1 MNRQTVACIFLALA
15 TLLGPMRAAD
25 PAGTISGSVLD
36 PSSAP
41 VPKARVTVTNTATGL
56 NRETLTASDGG
67 FVFPLVP
74 VGPYTVSVQA
84 PGFRRFE
91 QRGVTVLTD
100 VSATVA
106 VVLQVGDVAETV
118 TVQGQAALVE
128 TRSGA
133 LGQVVN
139 QQKIVEL
146 PLNGRNAAT
155 LVLLSPGTADL
166 GAGNS
171 RGAGD
176 VTHAADYPGAQAISS
191 NGSRSEGVNY
201 FLDGASNQDPWTNV
215 NNPFPNPDAL
225 EEFSVQTNN
234 YSAEYGR
241 ASGAVV
247 NIVTKSGTNQ
257 LHGSLFEFLRN
268 GAMNARNF
276 FAPVPDHLKR
286 NQYGGS
292 VGGPILKDKLFFF
305 GTYQG
310 TQLRNISTGNS
321 SFVLTPAQ
329 RSGNF
334 SSVTR
339 QLVDPANN
347 NAPIPGNIIPAS
359 RIDPAT
365 LKLLPLIPISGAPN
379 GITFYDKPAKNV
391 ENQYMGR
398 VDYILSKHRLYVR
411 YFDTKQT
418 NDPVSGKVNLV
429 ASGPG
434 FTYHDQGVSGSYTFT
449 PTPTLLNNVLFS
461 YNRNDTVRVSAA
473 PFGVNT
479 IGVNIAQPPIP
490 EISLSVSGFFSIATG
505 RQGEF
510 NRPAYDFSDN
520 AHWIHGVHEISFGG
534 EFLRVRTNVDNTY
547 RMSGDFRFRGTTYS
561 GNAEADFMLGWVDRF
576 IQGGGDFRLQEGS
589 LASLFLQD
597 NIRVTR
603 RLNLNLG
610 VRWDPWIPF
619 GEDLGRIPCYVPGA
633 QSTRY
638 PNAPPGYLLAGD
650 AGCPGGGTAARWGQ
664 FAPRFGLAY
673 NVDAKTVVR
682 GGFGLFYQPPFT
694 EALGTLTNSAPFSP
708 QYMQFSVPFDNPWLG
723 ATNPFPAQY
732 DGTTVPGKNAPFTLP
747 LSIVSLTRDWR
758 PARVASWNLAIERQ
772 LQKDILLRVAY
783 AASKGTFLGYN
794 IDINASAYGP
804 GANTNNTQARRPNQ
818 NFQSVVEDV
827 SGGNSIYN
835 SLQVSLDKRFSNG
848 FNVSA
853 NYTFGKTID
862 EVSYL
867 TDTCSTNT
875 INPYNVRAYRGASD
889 FNVPHRF
896 VLNYLWE
903 LPAPK
908 ENKVLRGL
916 LGGWQSSG
924 ILNWQSGFPLTISS
938 GEDDSLSGVG
948 NDQADLISKP
958 SLTSGSLGSKI
969 NQWFTTGAFTTAAP
983 GTFGNVGRNILSG
996 PGTFNLDFSIQR
1008 LFTIKERFKLQYR
1021 AEFFNGLNHTL
1032 LNNPG
1037 TTVTSGGFGQI
1048 TSARDPRILQMAL
1061 KLRF

>member
-1 MNRQTVACIFLALA
+1 MPLRTSVIAL
-15 TLLGPMRAAD
+15 TLLGCLHAAD
-25 PAGTISGSVLD
+25 PAGSIGGTVLD
-36 PSSAP
+36 PSNAP
-41 VPKARVTVTNTATGL
+41 VAKVRITTTNTATGL
-56 NRETLTASDGG
+56 TRNTTTAADGG
-67 FVFPLVP
+67 FVFPVLP
-74 VGPYTVSVQA
+74 VGPYTLSVEA

-91 QRGVTVLTD
+91 QRGITVAANVNVTVPINL
-100 VSATVA
+100 
-106 VVLQVGDVAETV
+106 VVGSLSETV
-118 TVQGQAALVE
+118 TVEASAGLVE
-128 TRSGA
+128 TRSGT

-155 LVLLSPGTADL
+155 LVLLSPGTTDL

-176 VTHAADYPGAQAISS
+176 VTHSADYPGAQAISS
-191 NGSRSEGVNY
+191 NGSRSEGINY
-201 FLDGASNQDPWTNV
+201 FLDGASNLDPWTNV

-286 NQYGGS
+286 NQYGVS

-310 TQLRNISTGNS
+310 TQLRNVSTGNS
-321 SFVLTPAQ
+321 AFVLTAAQ
-329 RSGNF
+329 RNGNF
-334 SSVTR
+334 SSVQR
-339 QLVDPANN
+339 QLVDPKNN
-347 NAPIPGNIIPAS
+347 NAPIPGNIIPPS

-365 LKLLPLIPISGAPN
+365 LKLLPLIPIATSADGR
-379 GITFYDKPAKNV
+379 ITYDRPQVNS
-391 ENQYMGR
+391 ENQFMGR
-398 VDYILSKHRLYVR
+398 VDYNLTKHRLYGR
-411 YFDTKQT
+411 YFYTKQNT
-418 NDPVSGKVNLV
+418 DPISGKVSLV

-434 FTYHDQGVSGSYTFT
+434 FTYFDQGASFNYTFT
-449 PTPTLLNNVLFS
+449 PSPTLLNNVLFS
-461 YNRNDTVRVSAA
+461 YNRNDTKRVSAA

-479 IGVNIAQPPIP
+479 IGVNIAQPPVP
-490 EISLSVSGFFSIATG
+490 EISLAVTGFFSIATG

-510 NRPAYDFSDN
+510 DRPAYDFSDN

-534 EFLRVRTNVDNTY
+534 EVLRVQTDVNNTF
-547 RMSGDFRFRGTTYS
+547 RQSGDFRFRGTTYS
-561 GNAEADFMLGWVDRF
+561 GNAEADFLLGSVDRF
-576 IQGGGDFRLQEGS
+576 IQGGGDFRAQRGTM
-589 LASLFLQD
+589 ASLFVQD
-597 NIRVTR
+597 NVRLTR
-603 RLNLNLG
+603 KLNMNLG

-619 GEDLGRIPCYVPGA
+619 GEAYGRIPCYVPGA
-633 QSTRY
+633 KSTRY
-638 PNAPPGYLLAGD
+638 PNAPAGYLLTGD
-650 AGCPGGGTAARWGQ
+650 QGCPGGGTTARWGQ
-664 FAPRFGLAY
+664 FAPRLGLAY
-673 NVDAKTVVR
+673 NFDGNRTVLR

-708 QYMQFSVPFDNPWLG
+708 QYTLFGVPFDNPYAG
-723 ATNPFPAQY
+723 TVNPFPAQY
-732 DGTTVPGKNAPFTLP
+732 GPGIPPSSVAFTLP
-747 LSIVSLTRDWR
+747 LAVVSLSPGWR
-758 PARVASWNLAIERQ
+758 PPRVASWNLAIERQ
-772 LQKDILLRVAY
+772 LSQDLLVRVAY

-794 IDINASAYGP
+794 VDLNAALNGP
-804 GANTNNTQARRPNQ
+804 GANGSNTQARRPDQTFQ
-818 NFQSVVEDV
+818 NVVEDV

-835 SLQVSLDKRFSNG
+835 SLQVSVEKRFSKG

-875 INPYNVRAYRGASD
+875 INPYNVRAYRAVSD

-896 VLNYLWE
+896 VLNYLWQ

-908 ENKVLRGL
+908 QNAVLRNL
-916 LGGWQSSG
+916 LGNWQTTG
-924 ILNWQSGFPLTISS
+924 ILNWQSGFPLTIST

-948 NDQADLISKP
+948 NDLADLVSKP
-958 SLTSGSLGSKI
+958 SLTSGPLGQRI
-969 NQWFTTGAFTTAAP
+969 QQWFTTAAFHTAAP
-983 GTFGNVGRNILSG
+983 GTFGNSGRNILKG
-996 PGTFNLDFSIQR
+996 PGTFNLDFSVQR
-1008 LFTIKERFKLQYR
+1008 LFTIKDRFKLQYR

-1037 TTVTSGGFGQI
+1037 TTVTAGGFGQI

>member
-1 MNRQTVACIFLALA
+1 MNRQSIAWIFLVLPALLA
-15 TLLGPMRAAD
+15 PARAAD
-25 PAGTISGSVLD
+25 PTGTISGTVLD

-41 VPKARVTVTNTATGL
+41 VPKARVVATNTATGL
-56 NRETLTASDGG
+56 NRETLAATDGG

-74 VGPYTVSVQA
+74 VGPYTISVEA

-91 QRGVTVLTD
+91 QRSVIITTDVNVTVP
-100 VSATVA
+100 

-118 TVQGQAALVE
+118 TVEARASLVE
-128 TRSGA
+128 TRSGT
-133 LGQVVN
+133 LGQVVT

-176 VTHAADYPGAQAISS
+176 VTHSADYPGAQAITS

-201 FLDGASNQDPWTNV
+201 FLDGAGNQDPWTNV

-257 LHGSLFEFLRN
+257 LHGTLFEFLRN

-292 VGGPILKDKLFFF
+292 VGGPVIKDRLFFF

-321 SFVLTPAQ
+321 AFVLTPAQ
-329 RSGNF
+329 RNGDF
-334 SSVTR
+334 SSVSR
-339 QLVDPANN
+339 QLLDPASGNR
-347 NAPIPGNIIPAS
+347 PIPGNIIPPN
-359 RIDPAT
+359 RIDPASQ
-365 LKLLPLIPISGAPN
+365 KLLPLIPISTSPDGR
-379 GITFYDKPAKNV
+379 IIYDRPQVNS
-391 ENQYMGR
+391 ENQFMGR
-398 VDYILSKHRLYVR
+398 VDYNLTRHRLYTR
-411 YFDTKQT
+411 YFYTRQHT
-418 NDPVSGKVNLV
+418 NPMSGKVNLV

-434 FTYHDQGVSGSYTFT
+434 FTYFDQGVAFNYTFT
-449 PTPTLLNNVLFS
+449 PRPTLLNNFLFS
-461 YNRNDTVRVSAA
+461 YNRNDTKRVSAA

-479 IGVNIAQPPIP
+479 IGVNIAQPPVP
-490 EISLSVSGFFSIATG
+490 EISLSVTNFFSISTG

-510 NRPAYDFSDN
+510 DRPAYDFSDN
-520 AHWIHGVHEISFGG
+520 AHWVRGIHELSFGG
-534 EFLRVRTNVDNTY
+534 ELLRVHTDVNNTF
-547 RMSGDFRFRGTTYS
+547 RQSGDFRFRGTTYS
-561 GNAEADFMLGWVDRF
+561 GNAAADFLLGWLDRF
-576 IQGGGDFRLQEGS
+576 IQGGGDYRAQRGTM
-589 LASLFLQD
+589 ASLFVQD
-597 NIRVTR
+597 NMRLSR

-619 GEDLGRIPCYVPGA
+619 GEDFGRIPCYVPGA
-633 QSTRY
+633 HSTRY
-638 PNAPPGYLLAGD
+638 PNAPAGYLLTGD
-650 AGCPGGGTAARWGQ
+650 AGCPGGGTTSRWGQ
-664 FAPRFGLAY
+664 FAPRLGFAY
-673 NVDAKTVVR
+673 NLDSGRTVLR
-682 GGFGLFYQPPFT
+682 GGFGIFYQPPFT

-708 QYMQFSVPFDNPWLG
+708 QFMLFGVPFDNPWTG
-723 ATNPFPAQY
+723 AVNPFPASY
-732 DGTTVPGKNAPFTLP
+732 GPGIPGKDAKFDIPTALVALAPG
-747 LSIVSLTRDWR
+747 WR
-758 PARVASWNLAIERQ
+758 PPRIASWNLAIERQ
-772 LQKDILLRVAY
+772 ITKDLLARVAY

-794 IDINASAYGP
+794 LDLNAAVYGP
-804 GANTNNTQARRPNQ
+804 GANGSNTQARRPIQ

-827 SGGNSIYN
+827 AGGNSIYN
-835 SLQVSLDKRFSNG
+835 SLQVSLEKRFSAG
-848 FNVSA
+848 FTVTA

-867 TDTCSTNT
+867 TDTCSTNV
-875 INPYNVRAYRGASD
+875 INPYNAGAYRAQSD
-889 FNVPHRF
+889 FNVPQRF
-896 VLNYLWE
+896 VLNYLWQ
-903 LPAPK
+903 LPSPK
-908 ENKVLRGL
+908 KNALLRGL
-916 LGGWQSSG
+916 LGGWQTTG
-924 ILNWQSGFPLTISS
+924 IWNWQSGFPLTITS

-948 NDQADLISKP
+948 NDLADVLSKP
-958 SLTSGSLGSKI
+958 SLTSGSRGQRVSK
-969 NQWFTTGAFTTAAP
+969 WFTTQAFKTAAT
-983 GTFGNVGRNILSG
+983 GTFGTAGRNILRG

-1008 LFTIKERFKLQYR
+1008 LFTIKERLKLQYR

-1032 LNNPG
+1032 LNNPN
-1037 TTVTSGGFGQI
+1037 TTVTSSNFGRI
-1048 TSARDPRILQMAL
+1048 TGARDPRILQMAL
-1061 KLRF
+1061 KLIF

>member
-1 MNRQTVACIFLALA
+1 
-15 TLLGPMRAAD
+15 
-25 PAGTISGSVLD
+25 
-36 PSSAP
+36 
-41 VPKARVTVTNTATGL
+41 
-56 NRETLTASDGG
+56 
-67 FVFPLVP
+67 
-74 VGPYTVSVQA
+74 
-84 PGFRRFE
+84 
-91 QRGVTVLTD
+91 
-100 VSATVA
+100 
-106 VVLQVGDVAETV
+106 
-118 TVQGQAALVE
+118 
-128 TRSGA
+128 
-133 LGQVVN
+133 
-139 QQKIVEL
+139 
-146 PLNGRNAAT
+146 
-155 LVLLSPGTADL
+155 
-166 GAGNS
+166 
-171 RGAGD
+171 
-176 VTHAADYPGAQAISS
+176 
-191 NGSRSEGVNY
+191 
-201 FLDGASNQDPWTNV
+201 
-215 NNPFPNPDAL
+215 
-225 EEFSVQTNN
+225 
-234 YSAEYGR
+234 
-241 ASGAVV
+241 
-247 NIVTKSGTNQ
+247 
-257 LHGSLFEFLRN
+257 
-268 GAMNARNF
+268 
-276 FAPVPDHLKR
+276 
-286 NQYGGS
+286 
-292 VGGPILKDKLFFF
+292 
-305 GTYQG
+305 
-310 TQLRNISTGNS
+310 
-321 SFVLTPAQ
+321 
-329 RSGNF
+329 
-334 SSVTR
+334 
-339 QLVDPANN
+339 
-347 NAPIPGNIIPAS
+347 
-359 RIDPAT
+359 
-365 LKLLPLIPISGAPN
+365 
-379 GITFYDKPAKNV
+379 
-391 ENQYMGR
+391 
-398 VDYILSKHRLYVR
+398 
-411 YFDTKQT
+411 
-418 NDPVSGKVNLV
+418 
-429 ASGPG
+429 
-434 FTYHDQGVSGSYTFT
+434 
-449 PTPTLLNNVLFS
+449 
-461 YNRNDTVRVSAA
+461 
-473 PFGVNT
+473 
-479 IGVNIAQPPIP
+479 
-490 EISLSVSGFFSIATG
+490 
-505 RQGEF
+505 
-510 NRPAYDFSDN
+510 
-520 AHWIHGVHEISFGG
+520 
-534 EFLRVRTNVDNTY
+534 
-547 RMSGDFRFRGTTYS
+547 MSGDFRFRGTTYS

-597 NIRVTR
+597 NIRVSR

-610 VRWDPWIPF
+610 IRWDPWIPF

-804 GANTNNTQARRPNQ
+804 GANGNNTQARRPNQ
-818 NFQSVVEDV
+818 NFQSIVEDV

-835 SLQVSLDKRFSNG
+835 SLQVSLDKRFSDG

-889 FNVPHRF
+889 FNVPQRF
-896 VLNYLWE
+896 VLNYLWQ

-1061 KLRF
+1061 KIRF